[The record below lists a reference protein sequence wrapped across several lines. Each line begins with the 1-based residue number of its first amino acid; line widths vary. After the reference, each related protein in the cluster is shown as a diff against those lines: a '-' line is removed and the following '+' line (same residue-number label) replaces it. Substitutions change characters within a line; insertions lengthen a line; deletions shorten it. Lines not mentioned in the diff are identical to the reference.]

1 MFLRRI
7 KPQDPARSLIMDRT
21 NLISLPDRDSEPLSS
36 DAAAGDAPYF
46 DLYVAMQKNARHRR
60 LDDDLAHLVSDRAAA
75 FAALTPREQAAVA
88 WVEAVISSGKT
99 QSSDGAYRALRQY
112 FDEAAIAKLT
122 ALAGTA
128 SARARLGA
136 THAAEHNK

>member
-1 MFLRRI
+1 
-7 KPQDPARSLIMDRT
+7 MDRT
-21 NLISLPDRDSEPLSS
+21 NAIFIANPDHEPLSLAES
-36 DAAAGDAPYF
+36 ETGAAADPHF
-46 DLYVAMQKNARHRR
+46 EVFVAMQKRAAHRR
-60 LDDDLAHLVSDRAAA
+60 LDAHLAELVTDRATA

-99 QSSDGAYRALRQY
+99 QSSDGAYAALRKH

-128 SARARLGA
+128 SARAKLGA
-136 THAAEHNK
+136 SRRG

>member
-1 MFLRRI
+1 
-7 KPQDPARSLIMDRT
+7 MDRA
-21 NLISLPDRDSEPLSS
+21 NAIIVSNPAAEPLSVA
-36 DAAAGDAPYF
+36 DATSAAPYF
-46 DLYVAMQKNARHRR
+46 EVFAAMQKSAKYRR

-75 FAALTPREQAAVA
+75 FAALTPREQAAIA

-99 QSSDGAYRALRQY
+99 QSADGAYQALRRH

-128 SARARLGA
+128 SARAKFGA
-136 THAAEHNK
+136 ARRG

>member
-1 MFLRRI
+1 
-7 KPQDPARSLIMDRT
+7 MDRT
-21 NLISLPDRDSEPLSS
+21 NAIIVANPEAEPLSVA
-36 DAAAGDAPYF
+36 DATSTAPYF
-46 DLYVAMQKNARHRR
+46 EVFAAMQKSARYRR
-60 LDDDLAHLVSDRAAA
+60 LDEELVHLVTDRATE

-99 QSSDGAYRALRQY
+99 QSADGAYQALRKH

-128 SARARLGA
+128 SARAKLGA
-136 THAAEHNK
+136 MKGS

>member
-1 MFLRRI
+1 
-7 KPQDPARSLIMDRT
+7 MDR
-21 NLISLPDRDSEPLSS
+21 SS
-36 DAAAGDAPYF
+36 AIFLADHDAAPASAIDAEVSRAGEQYF
-46 DLYVAMQKNARHRR
+46 DIYVATQKRAAHRR
-60 LDDDLAHLVSDRAAA
+60 LDDKLVDLVTDRATE

-99 QSSDGAYRALRQY
+99 QSSDGAYAALRKH

-128 SARARLGA
+128 SARAKLRG
-136 THAAEHNK
+136 